1 MNYYDAHTL
10 LNRVKD
16 GHLAPVHL
24 INKALEL
31 TGDYDGETWLYPWC
45 AGTRSEG
52 ATEGGNAS
60 GVSQGGNP
68 NED

>member
-1 MNYYDAHTL
+1 MNYYDAHRL
-10 LNRVKD
+10 LDRVKD
-16 GHLAPVHL
+16 GYKPPVAV

-45 AGTRSEG
+45 ARTRFEG
-52 ATEGGNAS
+52 ATTGGNAS

-68 NED
+68 YED